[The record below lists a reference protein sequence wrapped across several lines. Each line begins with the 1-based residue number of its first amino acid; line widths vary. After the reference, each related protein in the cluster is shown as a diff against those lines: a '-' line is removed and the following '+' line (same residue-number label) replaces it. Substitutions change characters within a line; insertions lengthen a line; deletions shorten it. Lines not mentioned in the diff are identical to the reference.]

1 MKMKNDIL
9 FHTACQISNRESPA
23 VFLSSLWMR
32 PQTCQIGTR
41 LVLTLVEM
49 VKWKAPLLRGF
60 SSCRLA
66 LSSSEHVFLR
76 FKLPNSIQTNY
87 FNIRRKINKSKLTC
101 QFFMNQSVIDS
112 ELMI

>member
-23 VFLSSLWMR
+23 VFLSSLGMR

-66 LSSSEHVFLR
+66 LSSSEHVFFEVQTPQLDPDEL
-76 FKLPNSIQTNY
+76 FQYSKKNKQIKTDLSIFY
-87 FNIRRKINKSKLTC
+87 ESISH
-101 QFFMNQSVIDS
+101 
-112 ELMI
+112 